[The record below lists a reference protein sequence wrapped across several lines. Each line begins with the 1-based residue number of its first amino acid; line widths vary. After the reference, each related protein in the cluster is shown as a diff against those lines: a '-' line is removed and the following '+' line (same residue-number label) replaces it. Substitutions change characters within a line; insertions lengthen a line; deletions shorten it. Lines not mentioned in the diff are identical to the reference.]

1 MKIEFNGN
9 SYNIGNIIGRPACS
23 GCIITKAMNL
33 KCPVDSQGECI
44 LPLNKIYTDVN
55 FLLQV
60 FKL

>member
-9 SYNIGNIIGRPACS
+9 SYTIGNRMIGLSACT
-23 GCIITKAMNL
+23 GCVINESITL
-33 KCPVDSQGECI
+33 KCPADSEGQCI

-55 FLLQV
+55 FLQV